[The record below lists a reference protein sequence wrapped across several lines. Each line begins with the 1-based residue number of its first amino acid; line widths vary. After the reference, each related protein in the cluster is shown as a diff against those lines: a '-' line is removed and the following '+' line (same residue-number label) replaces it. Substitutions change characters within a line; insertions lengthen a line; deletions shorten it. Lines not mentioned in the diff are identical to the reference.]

1 MDGYLLQSSVGE
13 MLDEIEWPEGIRS
26 SLLLFH
32 KIPCGDVSIEKD
44 KYMYMAPAHISKA
57 TKSLHNAQYYRY

>member
-1 MDGYLLQSSVGE
+1 
-13 MLDEIEWPEGIRS
+13 MLDEIEWPVGIGS

-44 KYMYMAPAHISKA
+44 KYMYMAPAHILKA
-57 TKSLHNAQYYRY
+57 TKSLHNAQYYKY